1 MNELEKDIESQI
13 LKWSNFQVDLFA
25 IKINT
30 VGIYDASKGVYRTNR
45 NPFVINGTSDILGIL
60 RTDFGGIFI
69 AVEVKTPKTIGAY
82 EKQKDQRSINQK
94 RFLDRVRD
102 KGGFSICVSSL
113 AQYVKWIEHLRKLT
127 KEYQQKQR
135 IQEILK
141 QTDLV

>member
-1 MNELEKDIESQI
+1 MNELEK
-13 LKWSNFQVDLFA
+13 
-25 IKINT
+25 
-30 VGIYDASKGVYRTNR
+30 
-45 NPFVINGTSDILGIL
+45 
-60 RTDFGGIFI
+60 
-69 AVEVKTPKTIGAY
+69 EVKTPKTIGAY